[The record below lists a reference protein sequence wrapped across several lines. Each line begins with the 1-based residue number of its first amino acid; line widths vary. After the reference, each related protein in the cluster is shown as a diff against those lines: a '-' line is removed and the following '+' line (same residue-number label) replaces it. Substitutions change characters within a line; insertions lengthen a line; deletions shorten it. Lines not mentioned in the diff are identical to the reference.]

1 MRMLRAT
8 YFSTVDDGLASY
20 RSRLFKGIYM
30 GTKVAVKRAVDEEVF
45 QRPALEKT
53 RGRTRMARRCAREAE
68 R

>member
-1 MRMLRAT
+1 MLRAT

-45 QRPALEKT
+45 VPTTSLGEDARTNENGTPMRP
-53 RGRTRMARRCAREAE
+53 
-68 R
+68 

>member
-30 GTKVAVKRAVDEEVF
+30 GTKVAVKRAVDEENPTTSLGKDA
-45 QRPALEKT
+45 RT
-53 RGRTRMARRCAREAE
+53 TRMARRCAREAE